1 MPTKLR
7 EFYWNELL
15 NSKNTEAKLYEN
27 ATKKAASTP
36 SRARRK

>member
-15 NSKNTEAKLYEN
+15 DAKNTEAKVYE
-27 ATKKAASTP
+27 KGMKQP
-36 SRARRK
+36 SNSKVSRRK

>member
-15 NSKNTEAKLYEN
+15 NSKNAEAKLYEN
-27 ATKKAASTP
+27 ATKKASASSSKT
-36 SRARRK
+36 RRK